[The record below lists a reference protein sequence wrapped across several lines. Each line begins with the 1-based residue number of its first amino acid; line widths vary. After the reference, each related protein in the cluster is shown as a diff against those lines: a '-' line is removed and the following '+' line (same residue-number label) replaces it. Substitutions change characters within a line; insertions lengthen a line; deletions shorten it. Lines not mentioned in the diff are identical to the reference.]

1 MFKRLILSKMH
12 FCQVIKK
19 SHTFRL
25 AENFYLEVFMI
36 AAKKM
41 KTFQRR
47 YFALNMKGN
56 SINRVNSKI
65 LNCLVG
71 RSEQL
76 LALIEKVQPLLM
88 MAKSKYLPT
97 SFRICRPS
105 IVDFNHMKSPLNEKK
120 GAQKITY
127 FSAQKFK
134 TTTTS
139 DPRFIR

>member
-1 MFKRLILSKMH
+1 
-12 FCQVIKK
+12 
-19 SHTFRL
+19 
-25 AENFYLEVFMI
+25 
-36 AAKKM
+36 
-41 KTFQRR
+41 
-47 YFALNMKGN
+47 
-56 SINRVNSKI
+56 
-65 LNCLVG
+65 
-71 RSEQL
+71 
-76 LALIEKVQPLLM
+76 M

-97 SFRICRPS
+97 SFSVCRPS

>member
-1 MFKRLILSKMH
+1 M
-12 FCQVIKK
+12 
-19 SHTFRL
+19 
-25 AENFYLEVFMI
+25 
-36 AAKKM
+36 
-41 KTFQRR
+41 
-47 YFALNMKGN
+47 
-56 SINRVNSKI
+56 
-65 LNCLVG
+65 
-71 RSEQL
+71 
-76 LALIEKVQPLLM
+76 LM